1 MDKLLAVTTGTSTMN
16 LLFAN
21 VGKTTEFLADLAAG
35 DQSFNNGKYNI
46 TPEVTRKI
54 SDPKY
59 NGFLLRQIA
68 GIQQELFLACLNT
81 TIGKLSRN
89 APSTARISVCPVE
102 NPALNFA
109 YGK

>member
-1 MDKLLAVTTGTSTMN
+1 MDRLLAVTTGTSTMN

-21 VGKTTEFLADLAAG
+21 VGNTTEFLADLAAG

-68 GIQQELFLACLNT
+68 GVQ
-81 TIGKLSRN
+81 
-89 APSTARISVCPVE
+89 
-102 NPALNFA
+102 
-109 YGK
+109 